1 MIERA
6 KVAMTNLA
14 NNARSAS
21 ISLEEM
27 VSKART
33 N

>member
-6 KVAMTNLA
+6 KLAMINLA

-21 ISLEEM
+21 IALDEM
-27 VSKART
+27 VEKART